1 MNKNADKLTDLAVD
15 EVESKWKQKKLNR
28 NDEIKRT

>member
-1 MNKNADKLTDLAVD
+1 MLWELTDLAVD